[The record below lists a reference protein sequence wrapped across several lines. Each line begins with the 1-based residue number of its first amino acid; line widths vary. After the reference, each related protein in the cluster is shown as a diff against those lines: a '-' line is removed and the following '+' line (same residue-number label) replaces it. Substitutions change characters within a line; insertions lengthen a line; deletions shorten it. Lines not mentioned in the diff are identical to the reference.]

1 MVGLHNSY
9 HQEGL
14 MAPIVQS
21 WKYNHPG
28 LAVQLDLGIRE
39 LELDVHLQVVQHC
52 SGHTVVVQN
61 CSGHAVVIQWSCR
74 TAVVVQN
81 CSGQAVT
88 HS

>member
-52 SGHTVVVQN
+52 SGHTVVMRWSY
-61 CSGHAVVIQWSCR
+61 SGRAELQWSCR